1 VTRDVSLDKPILSVQ
16 TKGVDR
22 ITINYLVERIP
33 TEAAAYEFMERLRWP
48 EKPVCPHCGSINDH
62 YFLKPANGTSR
73 KTRTGNISERR
84 VWKCKDCRRQFS
96 VLTGTIFHGSK
107 VSLRTWLFVVVEM
120 CANRNGIAARE
131 IERKYGVHPKTAWFM
146 AHRIREAMAN
156 RNPNMLI
163 GTIVADE
170 TWVGGEKRR
179 MNQKT
184 RKNNPSAAKTPVVA
198 LIDAETGEVRAKV
211 VTDVNRKN
219 LRTVI
224 AENVEMAQ
232 SKLYTDESPVYTTLG
247 REFARHDT
255 VVHRQEMYVNRFTGA
270 STNKAE
276 NFFSQLKRSIDGT
289 HHHVSREHLDRYV
302 GEFAFRHSTHRLPDT
317 ERIHILMG
325 QTTGRR
331 LSYKRVTQS

>member
-1 VTRDVSLDKPILSVQ
+1 M
-16 TKGVDR
+16 DR

-62 YFLKPANGTSR
+62 YFLRPANGTSR
-73 KTRTGNISERR
+73 KTRTGNVSERR

-156 RNPNMLI
+156 RNPSLLV

-170 TWVGGEKRR
+170 TWVGPEKGR
-179 MNQKT
+179 MNRKT
-184 RKNNPSAAKTPVVA
+184 RARNPKALKTPVVA
-198 LIDAETGEVRAKV
+198 LIDAESGEVRAKV
-211 VTDVNRKN
+211 VADVTRAN
-219 LRTVI
+219 LRQAI
-224 AENVEMAQ
+224 AENVEEER
-232 SKLYTDESPVYTTLG
+232 STLWTDESPVYIALG
-247 REFARHDT
+247 RTFALHNT

-276 NFFSQLKRSIDGT
+276 NFFSQLKRSIYGT

-302 GEFAFRHSTHRLPDT
+302 GEFAFRHSTHKMPDT
-317 ERIHILMG
+317 ARVHQLMS
-325 QTTGRR
+325 QTAGRR